1 MLSGALSRNG
11 LLISG
16 VTISH
21 ALALLMLLLGSVAGE
36 NSSTPDTLMINLVD
50 KSAISPHQQKSLAT
64 PQIKAPSD
72 SENNS
77 IAALNTASEFH
88 TPSKSKMEA
97 GYSAGGIARQAIH
110 SPKPH
115 YPFVSRRLREQ
126 GLVIAR
132 LCVSDQGFVKE
143 VGITKSS
150 GFEGLDR
157 SALNALSQ
165 WRFSPSAANSM
176 NQLSQCFQMPI
187 QFTLEG

>member
-21 ALALLMLLLGSVAGE
+21 ALALLMLLLGSVVGE
-36 NSSTPDTLMINLVD
+36 NSSTSDTLMINLVG

-72 SENNS
+72 